1 MSCEE
6 VGVAVGTGRS
16 VRAAVVALP
25 GSKFELKTLSLEPPQ
40 ADEVL
45 VRVVSAGVCHT
56 DAVARAGDYPVPTP
70 VVLGHEGAGVV
81 VAVGDEVTDIAV
93 DDHVVM
99 SFVACGRC
107 STCRAGRPA
116 LCQYALECNFSAQ
129 RADGS
134 TCLTTEDDA
143 PVHSHFFGQ
152 SSFATYALAPAAS
165 TVVIDKDFDLRLAGP
180 LGCGFQTGAG
190 AVFNS
195 LRPDP
200 GSTIAVFGVG
210 AVGLAAVMAAR
221 IAGCGTIIAVDRH
234 HSRLDLALQVGATHV
249 VAAGDQD
256 VVQEVRSLCD
266 GGTEFAIDTTGN
278 PGVVRQAVDSL
289 RVAGVF
295 GLIGSAKFGTE
306 VALDLTHMLFGR
318 IFRGIIL
325 GDSTPRQLI
334 PQLIE
339 YQQAGLFPIEKLI
352 TYYPLDDI
360 EEAVAASERGH
371 AVKPVLLM

>member
-1 MSCEE
+1 MALS
-6 VGVAVGTGRS
+6 AGTQ
-16 VRAAVVALP
+16 VRAAVVRLP
-25 GSKFELKTLSLEPPQ
+25 GSKFELRTLALEAPR

-45 VRVVSAGVCHT
+45 VRVVSSGVCHT

-81 VAVGDEVTDIAV
+81 VAVGQEVRDIAV

-116 LCQYALECNFSAQ
+116 LCQSALECNFSAQ

-134 TCLTTEDDA
+134 TALRTEDDK

-165 TVVIDKDFDLRLAGP
+165 TVVIDREFDLRLAGP

-190 AVFNS
+190 AIFNS
-195 LRPDP
+195 LQPDP

-210 AVGLAAVMAAR
+210 AVGLAAVMAAA
-221 IAGCGTIIAVDRH
+221 IAGCTTIIAIDRH
-234 HSRLDLALQVGATHV
+234 QSRLDLALQVGATDFV
-249 VAAGDQD
+249 LAGEQDAVAA
-256 VVQEVRSLCD
+256 VRALCD

-295 GLIGSAKFGTE
+295 GLIGSAKSGTE
-306 VALDLTHMLFGR
+306 VSLDLTHMLFGR

-325 GDSTPRQLI
+325 GDSNPRQFI
-334 PQLIE
+334 PQLIA

-352 TYYPLDDI
+352 TYFPLEDI
-360 EEAVAASERGH
+360 EKAVMSSEDGQT
-371 AVKPVLLM
+371 VKPVILM

>member
-1 MSCEE
+1 MLESE
-6 VGVAVGTGRS
+6 TTQ
-16 VRAAVVALP
+16 VRAAVVAQP
-25 GSKFELKTLSLEPPQ
+25 GSAFELQTLTLEAPRP
-40 ADEVL
+40 DEVL
-45 VRVVSAGVCHT
+45 VRIVSAGVCHT

-81 VAVGDEVTDIAV
+81 VAVGRDVTDVAV
-93 DDHVVM
+93 DDHVVL

-116 LCQYALECNFSAQ
+116 LCQQALERNFFAE

-134 TCLTTEDDA
+134 TALTTAAHE

-152 SSFATYALAPAAS
+152 SSFATHALAPAAS
-165 TVVIDKDFDLRLAGP
+165 VVVIDRDLDLRLAGP

-190 AVFNS
+190 AIFNS
-195 LRPDP
+195 LQPGP

-210 AVGLAAVMAAR
+210 AVGLAAVMAAK

-234 HSRLDLALQVGATHV
+234 RSRLDLALEVGATHV
-249 VAAGDQD
+249 LPAGGQD
-256 VVQEVRSLCD
+256 VVEAVRELCD
-266 GGTEFAIDTTGN
+266 GGAEFAVDTTGN
-278 PGVVRQAVDSL
+278 PVVVRQAVESL

-295 GLIGSAKFGTE
+295 GLIGSAKLGTE

-325 GDSTPRQLI
+325 GDSTPRELV
-334 PQLIE
+334 PQLIAH
-339 YQQAGLFPIEKLI
+339 QRAGRFPIEKLI
-352 TYYPLDDI
+352 TYYSLDDV
-360 EEAVAASERGH
+360 EEAVASSERGE
-371 AVKPVLLM
+371 AVKPVLLVE

>member
-1 MSCEE
+1 MNE
-6 VGVAVGTGRS
+6 VSGIS
-16 VRAAVVALP
+16 VRAAVVARP
-25 GSKFELKTLSLEPPQ
+25 GAEFELQTLALQ
-40 ADEVL
+40 APRPDEVL

-81 VAVGDEVTDIAV
+81 VAVGDAVTDVAV

-99 SFVACGRC
+99 SFVACGHC
-107 STCRAGRPA
+107 STCLAGRPA
-116 LCQYALECNFSAQ
+116 LCQHALECNFSAQ

-134 TCLTTEDDA
+134 TALTTEEND

-152 SSFATYALAPAAS
+152 SSFSTYALAPAAS
-165 TVVIDKDFDLRLAGP
+165 TIVIDKDFDLRMAGP

-195 LRPDP
+195 LQPTP

-210 AVGLAAVMAAR
+210 AVGLAAVMAAK
-221 IAGCGTIIAVDRH
+221 IAGCSTIVAVDRH
-234 HSRLDLALQVGATHV
+234 QSRLDLALEVGATDTVRADERDV
-249 VAAGDQD
+249 VAA
-256 VVQEVRSLCD
+256 VQTLCN
-266 GGTEFAIDTTGN
+266 GGAEFAIDTTGN
-278 PGVVRQAVDSL
+278 PAVVRQAVEAL

-306 VALDLTHMLFGR
+306 VSLDLTHMLFGR

-325 GDSTPRQLI
+325 GDSIPRQLI
-334 PQLIE
+334 PQLIR
-339 YQQAGLFPIEKLI
+339 YQQAGQFPIEKLI
-352 TYYPLDDI
+352 TYFALSDVED
-360 EEAVAASERGH
+360 AVNSSERGES
-371 AVKPVLLM
+371 VKPVLLP

>member
-1 MSCEE
+1 M
-6 VGVAVGTGRS
+6 AVSGGRS

-25 GSKFELKTLSLEPPQ
+25 GSRFELKTLNLEPPR

-81 VAVGDEVTDIAV
+81 VAVGHEVTDITV

-116 LCQYALECNFSAQ
+116 LCQHALERNFSAQ

-134 TCLTTEDDA
+134 TSLTSEDGA

-165 TVVIDKDFDLRLAGP
+165 IVVIDKDFDLRLAGP

-234 HSRLDLALQVGATHV
+234 QSRLDLALQVGATHV
-249 VAAGDQD
+249 VAAGDD
-256 VVQEVRSLCD
+256 VVEEVRALCD

-306 VALDLTHMLFGR
+306 VTLDLTHMLFGR

-339 YQQAGLFPIEKLI
+339 YQRAGLFPIEKLI
-352 TYYPLDDI
+352 TNYRLDDI

-371 AVKPVLLM
+371 ALKPVLLM

>member
-1 MSCEE
+1 MRVS
-6 VGVAVGTGRS
+6 ASTT
-16 VRAAVVALP
+16 VRAAVVPSSGAE
-25 GSKFELKTLSLEPPQ
+25 FELRSLTLEAPR

-81 VAVGDEVTDIAV
+81 VAIGDDVTDIAV

-107 STCRAGRPA
+107 STCRVGRPA
-116 LCQYALECNFSAQ
+116 LCQHALECNFSAQ

-134 TCLTTEDDA
+134 TALTAAGGD
-143 PVHSHFFGQ
+143 PVYSHFFGQ
-152 SSFATYALAPAAS
+152 SSFSTYALAPAAS
-165 TVVIDKDFDLRLAGP
+165 TVVIDRDFDLRLAGP

-195 LRPDP
+195 LQPDP

-210 AVGLAAVMAAR
+210 AVGLAAVMAAK
-221 IAGCGTIIAVDRH
+221 IAGCGTIVAVDRH
-234 HSRLDLALQVGATHV
+234 SSRLDLALEIGATHTVLAGEQDV
-249 VAAGDQD
+249 VAA
-256 VVQEVRSLCD
+256 VRELCD

-278 PGVVRQAVDSL
+278 PGVVRQAVDAL

-325 GDSTPRQLI
+325 GDSIPRQLI
-334 PQLIE
+334 PKLIE
-339 YQQAGLFPIEKLI
+339 YQRAGKFPIEKLVS
-352 TYYPLDDI
+352 YYPLDQI
-360 EEAVAASERGH
+360 EEAVAASERGQ
-371 AVKPVLLM
+371 AVKPVLLV

>member
-1 MSCEE
+1 MTVDASINI
-6 VGVAVGTGRS
+6 
-16 VRAAVVALP
+16 RAAVVSEP
-25 GSKFELKTLSLEPPQ
+25 GSKFELRTLTLEPPR

-81 VAVGDEVTDIAV
+81 VAVGCDVTDIAV

-99 SFVACGRC
+99 SFVACGQC
-107 STCRAGRPA
+107 STCRADRPA
-116 LCQYALECNFSAQ
+116 LCQSALECNFSAE

-134 TCLTTEDDA
+134 TALGTEDGE

-165 TVVIDKDFDLRLAGP
+165 TVVIDREFDLRLAGP

-190 AVFNS
+190 AVLNS

-221 IAGCGTIIAVDRH
+221 IAGCSTIIAVDRH
-234 HSRLDLALQVGATHV
+234 QSRLHLALQVGATHV
-249 VAAGDQD
+249 VRAGEQDAVAA
-256 VVQEVRSLCD
+256 VRALCD

-278 PGVVRQAVDSL
+278 PVVVRQAVDSL

-295 GLIGSAKFGTE
+295 GLIGSARFGTE
-306 VALDLTHMLFGR
+306 VSLDLTHMLFGR

-325 GDSTPRQLI
+325 GDSIPRQFI
-334 PQLIE
+334 PQLIA

-352 TYYPLDDI
+352 TYFTLEDI
-360 EEAVAASERGH
+360 ERAVMSSKTGQT
-371 AVKPVLLM
+371 VKPVLLM